1 VEAPHGPS
9 EDLQEAAVEGDHV
22 VRPGSDFEQVH
33 DGEGTR
39 GQLAAVDA
47 GGYAPRADSARL
59 VRGRRHEFPLIP
71 PDRSYPRC
79 QTRCSV
85 TAKQRLVS
93 RQVTR
98 GWLVGLQVSP
108 QIRDWG
114 RITLDRTADR
124 GVRRCR
130 CTLPRRA
137 PRGCVRARVDPAGTR
152 RTSEGGQ
159 VRGSI
164 QPGRLTRSR
173 RARLLAAGLLLG
185 VVSVAGCTGSPGATG
200 RGGAAAAGA
209 VSGCLLP
216 PAYCY
221 APHVFRVAY
230 GIQPLLDRGSTA
242 AARR

>member
-1 VEAPHGPS
+1 
-9 EDLQEAAVEGDHV
+9 V

-108 QIRDWG
+108 RIRDWG
-114 RITLDRTADR
+114 
-124 GVRRCR
+124 
-130 CTLPRRA
+130 
-137 PRGCVRARVDPAGTR
+137 
-152 RTSEGGQ
+152 
-159 VRGSI
+159 
-164 QPGRLTRSR
+164 
-173 RARLLAAGLLLG
+173 
-185 VVSVAGCTGSPGATG
+185 GSPWTGLRIGAFAG
-200 RGGAAAAGA
+200 AGAPCPEGFLAGAFVPALILPEPGGHLKAARCAAAFSQG
-209 VSGCLLP
+209 G
-216 PAYCY
+216 
-221 APHVFRVAY
+221 
-230 GIQPLLDRGSTA
+230 
-242 AARR
+242 